1 MGYGLENAGPE
12 IWIYAPWVV
21 WAVSWTI
28 AGIWANRTVGRPGG
42 LRELP
47 YRIFTI
53 SGFALLLFAVVRN
66 GLEAPRNL
74 PPFLFQ
80 RYWSLPIEAQWA
92 MVGLAALG
100 FLFCWWARLHLGA
113 LWSGVITRKEG
124 HRVVDT
130 GPYGLVRHP
139 IYTGLL
145 FAALATMAEKGTAHA
160 VIGFVLM
167 TVGYYMKGKLEERFL
182 RQELGKDAYDA
193 YAQRVPML
201 VPFAPA

>member
-1 MGYGLENAGPE
+1 MGDWAGPGPD

-28 AGIWANRTVGRPGG
+28 AGVWANRTVERPTGA
-42 LRELP
+42 REVP

-53 SGFALLLFAVVRN
+53 AGFALLLFDVIRN
-66 GLEAPRNL
+66 GQAVPRNY
-74 PPFLFQ
+74 PPVLFQ
-80 RYWSLPIEAQWA
+80 RLWTLPLDAQWA

-100 FLFCWWARLHLGA
+100 FVFCWWARLYLGR
-113 LWSGVITRKEG
+113 LWSGNITRKEG
-124 HRVVDT
+124 HHVVDT
-130 GPYGLVRHP
+130 GLYGLVRHP

-145 FAALATMAEKGTAHA
+145 FAALATMALKGTTHA

-167 TVGYYMKGKLEERFL
+167 VIGYYMKGKLEERFL
-182 RQELGKDAYDA
+182 REQLGAAAYDD
-193 YAQRVPML
+193 YSRRVPML